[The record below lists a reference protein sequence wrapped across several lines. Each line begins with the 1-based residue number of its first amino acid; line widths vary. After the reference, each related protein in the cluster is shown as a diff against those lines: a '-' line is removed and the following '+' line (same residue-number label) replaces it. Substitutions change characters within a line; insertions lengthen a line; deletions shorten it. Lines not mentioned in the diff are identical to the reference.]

1 MVKKSF
7 PIFLKIANRIIKISL
22 TQTPGN
28 EFAVNYWR
36 LKISEK
42 LKNWIIKKTVRPEGY
57 IEFYFNMFLSVKVD
71 KHQEYFIKIF
81 KKTGKNKIRT
91 YYYISHTQFYFL
103 LRLIIQL
110 LIEKEKGFFIHASAN
125 ALTKNSAC
133 LFIGKSGGGKSTI
146 ANLLGQKYIKLADDI
161 ALISQKEGYYYLYPT
176 PIDEKLIID
185 KADIKPYK
193 IKGVF
198 IIQQSDEILLKKIK
212 NNDFLIQKFS
222 TSILFKENTRL
233 NILNNRFKELITNK
247 IDFFQ
252 FKFPKDG
259 QKLIE
264 FFTSYEKGSYQ

>member
-1 MVKKSF
+1 MVKRIF
-7 PIFLKIANRIIKISL
+7 PIFLKIANHIVKISL
-22 TQTPGN
+22 TQTPGS

-42 LKNWIIKKTVRPEGY
+42 LKSWVIEKTVRSEGY
-57 IEFYFNMFLSVKVD
+57 IEFYFNMFLSVKVG
-71 KHQEYFIKIF
+71 KHQEYFIEIF

-133 LFIGKSGGGKSTI
+133 LFIGKSGAGKSTI
-146 ANLLGQKYIKLADDI
+146 SSLLERKYIKLADDI
-161 ALISQKEGYYYLYPT
+161 ALISQKEGHYYLYPT
-176 PIDEKLIID
+176 PIDERLMID

-193 IKGVF
+193 IKGIF
-198 IIQQSDEILLKKIK
+198 IIQQSHEITLKKIK
-212 NNDFLIQKFS
+212 NNDFLIQKIF
-222 TSILFKENTRL
+222 TCTLFKESARL
-233 NILNNRFKELITNK
+233 NVLNSKLKKLITNK

-252 FKFPKDG
+252 FKFPKDD
-259 QKLIE
+259 QKLVN
-264 FFTSYEKGSYQ
+264 FFTNYAKGSY